1 VREAARTYV
10 RSHPSGTTLS
20 TEEVTMITCRIIAG
34 VCALALTVPAVASAR
49 PADDPVA
56 YGGPSVASHVGSGDT
71 KYDLQN
77 TQDPAGTP
85 TAAQVAAARAAER
98 QYMAGAAIPVHT
110 GGLTAEGKQ
119 GDTKNDV
126 TPTYADRVGS
136 LSPAQLA
143 AAYGTTT
150 PKATPVASPAV
161 ASTDDNSDGW
171 RIAAVAEAGLLAAL
185 ALGAATFVGRMRLR
199 RGAAA

>member
-1 VREAARTYV
+1 
-10 RSHPSGTTLS
+10 
-20 TEEVTMITCRIIAG
+20 MITRRIIAG

-56 YGGPSVASHVGSGDT
+56 YGGPSVAQSHVGYGDT

-77 TQDPAGTP
+77 TQHPP

-98 QYMAGAAIPVHT
+98 QYMAGAAIPVQT

-161 ASTDDNSDGW
+161 GSTDDNTDGW
-171 RIAAVAEAGLLAAL
+171 RLAAVAEAGLLAAFV
-185 ALGAATFVGRMRLR
+185 LGAATFVGRMRPR
-199 RGAAA
+199 RDAAA

>member
-1 VREAARTYV
+1 VSEAARTYV
-10 RSHPSGTTLS
+10 RSHASGTTLS
-20 TEEVTMITCRIIAG
+20 TEEVTMITRRIIAG

-49 PADDPVA
+49 SADDPVA
-56 YGGPSVASHVGSGDT
+56 YGGPSVAQSHVGYGDT

-77 TQDPAGTP
+77 TQDLAGTP
-85 TAAQVAAARAAER
+85 TAAQVAVARAAER
-98 QYMAGAAIPVHT
+98 QYM
-110 GGLTAEGKQ
+110 GG

-150 PKATPVASPAV
+150 PKATPVASPV
-161 ASTDDNSDGW
+161 VGSTDDNTDGW
-171 RIAAVAEAGLLAAL
+171 RLAAVAEAGLLAAFV
-185 ALGAATFVGRMRLR
+185 LGAATFVGRMRPR

>member
-1 VREAARTYV
+1 
-10 RSHPSGTTLS
+10 
-20 TEEVTMITCRIIAG
+20 MITRRIIAG

-49 PADDPVA
+49 RGFDAPV
-56 YGGPSVASHVGSGDT
+56 PDTSHTVYGDT
-71 KYDLQN
+71 TYDLQN
-77 TQDPAGTP
+77 TQDLAGTP

-98 QYMAGAAIPVHT
+98 QYMGRAAIPVQT

-161 ASTDDNSDGW
+161 GSTDDNTDGW
-171 RIAAVAEAGLLAAL
+171 RLAAVAEAGLLAAFV
-185 ALGAATFVGRMRLR
+185 LGAATFVGRMRPR